1 MASPTRNKKKKKIVL
16 TSGIAHVNSTLNNT
30 LITITDEE
38 GNCVLQESAGTLSY
52 KGTKKATPYVANL
65 VASKIGKSAQNLG
78 LQNLVI
84 KVKGIGR
91 GKEIA
96 IRTLATFGFNIS
108 EIRDVTP
115 IPHNG
120 CRPPKKP
127 R

>member
-1 MASPTRNKKKKKIVL
+1 MTATGSTKKKKKVVL
-16 TSGIAHVNSTLNNT
+16 QSGIAHISATLNNT
-30 LITITDEE
+30 LITITDEQ
-38 GNCVLQESAGTLSY
+38 GNCYLHESGGTLRY

-65 VASKIGKSAQNLG
+65 VAAKIGKSAQNLG
-78 LQNLVI
+78 LQNLII

-96 IRTLATFGFNIS
+96 IRSLASFGFNIT

-120 CRPPKKP
+120 CRPPRRP